1 LPVSFPCFNITT
13 SNKDIIWPLM
23 PWLVY
28 KLAVYID
35 GTGKLPFLLVKMSAL
50 PILPMFV
57 VAALAWTSTDCLA
70 FWWRFNQQR
79 VSFNVNGC
87 HCICNFVLYLQ
98 LYLEMTSTFALFT
111 TKEWRHCLLLWSSHI
126 WDCTI

>member
-1 LPVSFPCFNITT
+1 
-13 SNKDIIWPLM
+13 M

-57 VAALAWTSTDCLA
+57 VAALA
-70 FWWRFNQQR
+70 
-79 VSFNVNGC
+79 
-87 HCICNFVLYLQ
+87 
-98 LYLEMTSTFALFT
+98 
-111 TKEWRHCLLLWSSHI
+111 
-126 WDCTI
+126 